1 MGMKKDDLVKHGG
14 IVLFASGLS
23 FVFGYFFHSFMAR
36 KLGPEDYGIL
46 EALLSLLLII
56 LIPISTIQAV
66 VARFSSVYIG
76 SQKHECIYLL
86 MKEGFKKL
94 FGLGIILFVFISIL
108 SPFISDFLRISSII
122 PVVFLG
128 MAVFLSIL
136 LPVSRGILLGMQ
148 NFNQFGLNISL
159 EKIVLFISGVGLV
172 GFGVN
177 GAMFSLVLS
186 LFIVL
191 FLSVIPLG
199 KIKYKK
205 PSKSL
210 KRANIIRYSIPVFI
224 SLSAIAIISNIDMII
239 VKHYFDPLQAGGY
252 ATINILGKL
261 LFLLSLNIA
270 NVIYPKAS
278 ELYIKKTGS
287 VFLLRKGLFYMGII
301 SLFTII
307 VYALFPQQIVNLIF
321 GKQYLNYT
329 SLLVPYTI
337 FMTIMA
343 FVVIIVHYYLSTM
356 NFTFIKPLI
365 FSVIL
370 ELIFLEIF
378 HESLIQVIEV
388 LLICSMILLILL
400 LKNQAINFD
409 KFIWKNV

>member
-1 MGMKKDDLVKHGG
+1 MEKDKLMKHGG
-14 IVLFASGLS
+14 VVFFASAVS
-23 FVFGYFFHSFMAR
+23 FFFGYLFHSYMGR
-36 KLGPEDYGIL
+36 NLGPEDYGIL
-46 EALLSLLLII
+46 DALLSFLLII
-56 LIPISTIQAV
+56 LIPVSTIQTV
-66 VARFSSVYIG
+66 VARFSSVYMG
-76 SQKHECIYLL
+76 SHKQECIYLL
-86 MKEGFKKL
+86 MREGFKKL
-94 FGLGIILFVFISIL
+94 FGLGILMFLLFSIL
-108 SPFISDFLRISSII
+108 SPFLSDFLRIPSIM

-159 EKIVLFISGVGLV
+159 EKIILFITGVGLI

-186 LFIVL
+186 LLIVL
-191 FLSVIPLG
+191 FLSVIPFR
-199 KIKYKK
+199 KIKYEKPGKPLKK
-205 PSKSL
+205 
-210 KRANIIRYSIPVFI
+210 ANIIRYSIPVFI

-252 ATINILGKL
+252 ATINILGKI

-278 ELYIKKTGS
+278 ELYIQKTDS

-307 VYALFPQQIVNLIF
+307 VYALFPHQIVNLIF
-321 GKQYLNYT
+321 GKQYLNYIN
-329 SLLVPYTI
+329 LLVPYTI

-343 FVVIIVHYYLSTM
+343 FVAIIVHYYLSTM
-356 NFTFIKPLI
+356 NFTHIKPLI

-378 HESLIQVIEV
+378 HDSLIQVIEV
-388 LLICSMILLILL
+388 LVICSMILLISLI
-400 LKNQAINFD
+400 KNPGNQFR
-409 KFIWKNV
+409 